1 MNPHYLY
8 LTVDL
13 AVLAIPLACSFDRK
27 VRFFRFWPALFPAI
41 GVMMLLFIPWD
52 VAFTEQG
59 IWGFNPDYL
68 SGIWVAGIP
77 LEEWLFFLCIP
88 YACIFTYESLKH
100 YIPRPTGG
108 ALARPASALLT
119 VLCAALALTHS
130 DRAYIGLTALL
141 TGILSAGLAL
151 GASRSTRVREW
162 NHRLWFAFLPL
173 LVPFIASNGVLTGLR
188 FWQYPAMNADVGA
201 IPDQIVWYNNEH
213 NLQLRI
219 FSMPVDD
226 LLYGFL
232 MIGMTVVA
240 YELIARRMGLVT
252 GSAPGTQP

>member
-8 LTVDL
+8 LAVDL
-13 AVLAIPLACSFDRK
+13 AVLSIPLACSFDRK
-27 VRFFRFWPALFPAI
+27 VRFVRFWPALFPAI

-52 VAFTEQG
+52 IAFTEKG

-88 YACIFTYESLKH
+88 YACLFTYESLKH
-100 YIPRPTGG
+100 YIPNPIGG
-108 ALARPASALLT
+108 AFAIPASALLA
-119 VLCAALALTHS
+119 VLCAGLAAQHA
-130 DRAYIGLTALL
+130 DRWYIGLTCVL
-141 TGILSAGLAL
+141 TGLLAAGLAY
-151 GASRSTRVREW
+151 GASRWASVRQW
-162 NHRLWFAFLPL
+162 NHRLWFAYIPL
-173 LVPFIASNGVLTGLR
+173 LLPFIASNGVLTGLR
-188 FWQYPAMNADVGA
+188 FWEYPAHNRDVA
-201 IPDQIVWYNNEH
+201 AVSDQIVWYNNDH

-226 LLYGFL
+226 LFYGFL
-232 MIGMTVVA
+232 MIAMTVVA

-252 GSAPGTQP
+252 GSAPAPRP